1 MLYNSINHGVIC
13 TNHIVEYT
21 GHAVVCA
28 SHVDLLEID
37 QVASMFVYGKKNV
50 YCWVIPLSLTLLC
63 YTCDS
68 SFSFHNYVIN
78 RMLYL
83 FSCIYVL

>member
-50 YCWVIPLSLTLLC
+50 YYLGIRTIVLGAVMVVPIKQAMRDLNGMGEK
-63 YTCDS
+63 S
-68 SFSFHNYVIN
+68 SK
-78 RMLYL
+78 
-83 FSCIYVL
+83 